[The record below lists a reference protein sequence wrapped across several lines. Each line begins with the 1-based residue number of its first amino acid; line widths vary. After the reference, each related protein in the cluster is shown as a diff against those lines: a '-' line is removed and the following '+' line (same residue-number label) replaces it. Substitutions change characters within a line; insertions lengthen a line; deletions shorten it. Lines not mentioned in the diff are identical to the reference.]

1 MGKGKEGASGNPRR
15 FGLKAAILFSPLE
28 ETEAWKQ
35 GAGVGGRRATPS
47 WATTPLEAP
56 GAFRLRETRVQAN
69 GALGRRPGLHRSP
82 CLAHHLPPT
91 SPWLLGWEG
100 GKDVLK

>member
-35 GAGVGGRRATPS
+35 IGGWDGGQESHPELGDYTIGGSRRNPAS
-47 WATTPLEAP
+47 GNQSP
-56 GAFRLRETRVQAN
+56 G
-69 GALGRRPGLHRSP
+69 
-82 CLAHHLPPT
+82 
-91 SPWLLGWEG
+91 
-100 GKDVLK
+100 